1 MRASHLMACLAC
13 CGITAAWA
21 SEPPPAEFWLYL
33 LEYANAQGEVLDP
46 LDLEQLA
53 TADDTQSSA
62 QAPATTPVQKEK
74 TP

>member
-1 MRASHLMACLAC
+1 MRANHLIVCLAC
-13 CGITAAWA
+13 CSTTAWA

-46 LDLEQLA
+46 LDLEQLGN
-53 TADDTQSSA
+53 ADENESSA
-62 QAPATTPVQKEK
+62 QAPATPSTQKEK

>member
-1 MRASHLMACLAC
+1 MRANLLIVCLAC
-13 CGITAAWA
+13 STTAWA

-33 LEYANAQGEVLDP
+33 LEFSNAQGEVLDP

-53 TADDTQSSA
+53 NADENESPA
-62 QAPATTPVQKEK
+62 QAPATPPAQKEK